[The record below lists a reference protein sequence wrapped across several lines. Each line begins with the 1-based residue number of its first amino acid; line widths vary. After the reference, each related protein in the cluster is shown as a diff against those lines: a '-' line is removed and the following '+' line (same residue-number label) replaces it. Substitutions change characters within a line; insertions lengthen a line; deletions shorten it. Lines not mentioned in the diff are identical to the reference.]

1 MDIILLERVENL
13 GQMGDI
19 VSVKTGYARN
29 FLLPQGK
36 ALRANEQNKT
46 YFESRRKD
54 IEAEN
59 LEKKKEAEGV
69 AVQLEGK
76 RVVLLRQAGDSGQLY
91 GSVSARDVADALAE
105 DGIKVTRNQVSLTAP
120 IKTLGLHQ
128 VRVVLHPE
136 VDVMIESNVAR
147 TADEADLQAQGIDVT
162 ADVFEDEE
170 LAEEAREELGLNED
184 GEDAGEGDAA
194 EDADAQTPGE
204 SDEEAPAS

>member
-13 GQMGDI
+13 GQMGDV

-54 IEAEN
+54 IEADN

-91 GSVSARDVADALAE
+91 GSVSARDVAEALAQ
-105 DGIKVTRNQVSLTAP
+105 DGITVTRNQVSLTAP
-120 IKTLGLHQ
+120 IKTLGLHK

-162 ADVFEDEE
+162 AEVFEDED
-170 LAEEAREELGLNED
+170 LADEAREELGLNED
-184 GEDAGEGDAA
+184 GEYAS
-194 EDADAQTPGE
+194 EDAVVDE
-204 SDEEAPAS
+204 SQESEERQEA

>member
-13 GQMGDI
+13 GQMGDV

-36 ALRANEQNKT
+36 ALRANAQNKT

-59 LEKKKEAEGV
+59 LEKKKEAETV

-162 ADVFEDEE
+162 AEVFEDEE
-170 LAEEAREELGLNED
+170 LAEEAREELGLNEED
-184 GEDAGEGDAA
+184 GEA
-194 EDADAQTPGE
+194 EPADAEASAE
-204 SDEEAPAS
+204 SDEEETAS